1 MSHSMLSQNLIEQQ
15 LAQIDLLLAMFPD
28 EDAIS
33 LSETASTSLNA
44 WRSMQNNAVQLPP
57 SRPTS
62 VSLLLNLGLD
72 LGLDPRE
79 GTVNRT
85 IQLDIRVPF
94 FACNDDQHDA
104 DEPPYPAVRLVQPS
118 WMSKAEATALTAG
131 APKNQDLLSLI
142 EHFRDAAS
150 CHLSLQTNVPAM
162 TTGACLQDTETE
174 PLVRTWFYFPS
185 ISTRSKR
192 TDLVNY
198 APTYALTGFLLSGKP
213 EILCLEGTA
222 HNVDV
227 YMRFIKTESWSDIPA
242 HHKKVTERFREH
254 GVNRAFAEMQEI
266 TDTLGNRR
274 GERANRGDM
283 RLLEAWLVER
293 GLGEAFIKVFM

>member
-1 MSHSMLSQNLIEQQ
+1 MSHSILSQNLIQQQ

-33 LSETASTSLNA
+33 LSDTASTSLNA
-44 WRSMQNNAVQLPP
+44 WRSMQNNAVNELPP
-57 SRPTS
+57 NILTS
-62 VSLLLNLGLD
+62 VSLLLTLGID
-72 LGLDPRE
+72 LGLDCRE
-79 GTVNRT
+79 STVNRT

-94 FACNDDQHDA
+94 FTCNDDEHDA

-118 WMSKAEATALTAG
+118 WMSKAEAAALTAG

-142 EHFRDAAS
+142 ENFRNAAS
-150 CHLSLQTNVPAM
+150 CHLLQTNVPAM
-162 TTGACLQDTETE
+162 TATDCLRDTETE

-192 TDLVNY
+192 IDLVKY

-213 EILCLEGTA
+213 GILCLEGTA

-242 HHKKVTERFREH
+242 HHKKVTERLREH
-254 GVNRAFAEMQEI
+254 GVNRAFTEMQEI

-293 GLGEAFIKVFM
+293 GLGGAFIKVFM